1 MRDRLLSFR
10 EKRNDTIMKIA
21 LKSASIATLLAT
33 MLLGCGQSPESTDTQ
48 SSESTTTEKF
58 VAITQIVEH
67 PALDATRE
75 GVKDELAEAGLKE
88 GENLKWQ
95 WESAQG
101 NPSTA
106 AQIASKFVGDRPD
119 VIVAIATPSAQAIIS
134 ATKEIPVIFTAVT
147 DPIGAKLVENLEK
160 PGELVTGV
168 TDLSPIGEQL
178 DLIKEITPE
187 VKRVG
192 VLYSAGESNSV
203 SLVELLKKE
212 AISRN
217 LEIVEATA
225 AQSSNVATAAQ
236 SLIGKVDVI
245 YVPTDNTIV
254 SALEAAIQVATE
266 NKIPLYAGDTDSV
279 ERGAIAA
286 LSFNYYDVGRQTG
299 KVVLE
304 VLEGKKPGDIP
315 VKSVEKLQLFVNL
328 KAAEAMGVEIPESV
342 KSRAEKVI
350 E

>member
-1 MRDRLLSFR
+1 MRDRFLSFR
-10 EKRNDTIMKIA
+10 DQRNETTVKIS
-21 LKSASIATLLAT
+21 LKSTFITALLAVA
-33 MLLGCGQSPESTDTQ
+33 LIGCGQ
-48 SSESTTTEKF
+48 SSESTNTTSSEDSTDEKF

-67 PALDATRE
+67 PALDATRD
-75 GVKDELAEAGLKE
+75 GVKDELEEAGLKE
-88 GENLKWQ
+88 GDNLKWQ

-101 NPSTA
+101 NASTA
-106 AQIASKFVGDRPD
+106 AQIASKFVGDNPD
-119 VIVAIATPSAQAIIS
+119 VIVAIATPSAQAAIS
-134 ATKEIPVIFTAVT
+134 AAEDIPVIFTAVT
-147 DPIGAKLVENLEK
+147 DPVGAKLVETMEK

-178 DLIKEITPE
+178 DLIKEITPDIE
-187 VKRVG
+187 RIG
-192 VLYSAGESNSV
+192 VLYNAGEANSV

-212 AISRN
+212 AESRN

-236 SLIGKVDVI
+236 SLVGKADVI
-245 YVPTDNTIV
+245 YIPTDNTIV

-279 ERGAIAA
+279 ERGAIAS

-299 KVVLE
+299 KIVLE
-304 VLEGKKPGDIP
+304 VLEGKNPGEIS
-315 VKSVEKLQLFVNL
+315 VQSVEKLQLFVNL
-328 KAAEAMGVEIPESV
+328 QAAEAMGVEIPESV
-342 KSRAEKVI
+342 KSRAEKMI

>member
-147 DPIGAKLVENLEK
+147 DPIGAKLVGNLEK

-212 AISRN
+212 AISRD

>member
-1 MRDRLLSFR
+1 
-10 EKRNDTIMKIA
+10 MKIA
-21 LKSASIATLLAT
+21 LKSAFITTLLAT
-33 MLLGCGQSPESTDTQ
+33 TLLGCGQSPESTDTK
-48 SSESTTTEKF
+48 SSESKTTEKF

-88 GENLKWQ
+88 GENLKWE

-299 KVVLE
+299 KIVLE

-315 VKSVEKLQLFVNL
+315 VQSVEKLQLFVNL

-350 E
+350 Q

>member
-1 MRDRLLSFR
+1 
-10 EKRNDTIMKIA
+10 MKIA

-67 PALDATRE
+67 PALDATRD

-225 AQSSNVATAAQ
+225 TQSSNVATAAQ
-236 SLIGKVDVI
+236 SLIGKVDAI

-254 SALEAAIQVATE
+254 SALEAAIQIATE

-299 KVVLE
+299 KIVLE

-315 VKSVEKLQLFVNL
+315 VQSVEKLQLFVNL

-342 KSRAEKVI
+342 RAKAEKVI
-350 E
+350 Q

>member
-1 MRDRLLSFR
+1 MHDRCLPFR
-10 EKRNDTIMKIA
+10 EKRNETTVKIA
-21 LKSASIATLLAT
+21 LKSAFITTLLAAT
-33 MLLGCGQSPESTDTQ
+33 LLGCGQS
-48 SSESTTTEKF
+48 SEEKTHEKF

-75 GVKDELAEAGLKE
+75 GVKDELAEAGLKA
-88 GENLKWQ
+88 GDNLKWQ

-106 AQIASKFVGDRPD
+106 AQIASKFVGDNPD
-119 VIVAIATPSAQAIIS
+119 VIVAIATPSAQAAVS
-134 ATKEIPVIFTAVT
+134 ATEEIPVIFTAVT
-147 DPIGAKLVENLEK
+147 DPLGAKLVENMDK
-160 PGELVTGV
+160 PGGLVTGV
-168 TDLSPIGEQL
+168 TDLSPIGKQL
-178 DLIKEITPE
+178 DLIQEITPDA
-187 VKRVG
+187 KRVG
-192 VLYSAGESNSV
+192 VLYNAGEANSV

-212 AISRN
+212 AESRN

-236 SLIGKVDVI
+236 SLVGKADII

-279 ERGAIAA
+279 ERGAIAS

-299 KVVLE
+299 KIVLE
-304 VLEGKKPGDIP
+304 VLDGKNPGDIA
-315 VKSVEKLQLFVNL
+315 VQSVEKLQLFVNL
-328 KAAEAMGVEIPESV
+328 KAAEAMGVTIPDSV
-342 KSRAEKVI
+342 KSKAEKTI